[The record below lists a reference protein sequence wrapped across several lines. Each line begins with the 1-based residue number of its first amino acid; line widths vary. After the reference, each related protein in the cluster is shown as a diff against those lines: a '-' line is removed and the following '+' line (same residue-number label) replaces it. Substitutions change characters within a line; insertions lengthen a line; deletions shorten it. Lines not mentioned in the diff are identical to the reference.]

1 MPKNEDYL
9 RELEEIAA
17 ANGGLVR
24 PEAVVEYARNPET
37 ALHSWFEWDDSKAAE
52 KYRLHQARMR
62 LRLVLTMHPKAEIKF
77 RAYVSLKDDR
87 YSGQGYRLTLDVM
100 SESERREQ
108 ILLEALAEFR
118 AVEEKYR
125 QYQELAEIFAAIER
139 SAALLRRKRVR
150 SQRKEK
156 ESRAVT

>member
-139 SAALLRRKRVR
+139 SEALLRRKRVR

>member
-77 RAYVSLKDDR
+77 RAVVSLKEDR

-139 SAALLRRKRVR
+139 SEALLRRKRVR

>member
-77 RAYVSLKDDR
+77 RAVVSLKEDR

-139 SAALLRRKRVR
+139 SEALLRRKRVR

-156 ESRAVT
+156 ERRAVI

>member
-77 RAYVSLKDDR
+77 RAVVSLKEDR

-108 ILLEALAEFR
+108 LLLEALAEFR
-118 AVEEKYR
+118 ALEEKYR

-139 SAALLRRKRVR
+139 SEALLRRKRVR